1 MSKYR
6 ITLDGKTYE
15 MIVEKMDAQEVS
27 QQAAK
32 ASAVKAQVPA
42 SIQAPAAKAPAQAAP
57 AAVPSEAGSIVT
69 SPMPGTILKVLV
81 GEGEKVN
88 QGQSVMI
95 LEAMK
100 MENEIT
106 APKAGVIKKIY
117 TAQGS
122 TVQGGG
128 QLFEIAE

>member
-15 MIVEKMDAQEVS
+15 MVVEKIDAQETDL
-27 QQAAK
+27 QAAK
-32 ASAVKAQVPA
+32 AFPAKSTIPDTAQA
-42 SIQAPAAKAPAQAAP
+42 SVAKAPAQAAP
-57 AAVPSEAGSIVT
+57 AAAVSGSGSVVT

-81 GEGEKVN
+81 GEGEPVN
-88 QGQSVMI
+88 QGQTVMI

-106 APKAGVIKKIY
+106 SPKAGVIKKIY
-117 TAQGS
+117 AVQGS
-122 TVQGGG
+122 TVQGGS
-128 QLFEIAE
+128 QLFEMAE